1 MEIKDIG
8 MQIRSAESKFNTR
21 EDGEDLYIEG
31 YFSVFNSNYE
41 LWQGATESIDS
52 HAFDNALS
60 DDIRALVD
68 HDTHLVLARNKAG
81 TLELKI
87 DSRGLWGKIRINPKD
102 SDAMNL
108 YERVKRG
115 DVDQCSFGF
124 DILDQEAEYRED
136 GTVHWTIK
144 SVKLYE
150 VSVCTFPAYED
161 TSVSARKKDY
171 EDNDVDLAST
181 IIDALGK
188 AIGKALDK
196 AIVYGTGTKMP
207 LGIVTRLVQA
217 AQPETYSATAR
228 PWADLHESHIITGTG
243 AAGLNLF
250 KEILTNSGV
259 IENDYIEDGLVWL
272 MNKKTHDKIKIQS
285 LDKNTNA
292 LIVAGMNNTM
302 PLINGDIIELSF
314 IPDDNIVFGY
324 LPAYLLAQR
333 AGTEIGQSEH
343 VRFIQDQTVFK
354 GIARYDGKPAIAEA
368 FGVLTI
374 SSAAPTTTVTFPTD
388 TAN

>member
-52 HAFDNALS
+52 HAFDNALG

-124 DILDQEAEYRED
+124 DILNQETEYRED

-171 EDNDVDLAST
+171 EDIKKRRSELWKT
-181 IIDALGK
+181 Q
-188 AIGKALDK
+188 
-196 AIVYGTGTKMP
+196 M
-207 LGIVTRLVQA
+207 
-217 AQPETYSATAR
+217 TAR
-228 PWADLHESHIITGTG
+228 
-243 AAGLNLF
+243 
-250 KEILTNSGV
+250 
-259 IENDYIEDGLVWL
+259 
-272 MNKKTHDKIKIQS
+272 IK
-285 LDKNTNA
+285 
-292 LIVAGMNNTM
+292 G
-302 PLINGDIIELSF
+302 
-314 IPDDNIVFGY
+314 
-324 LPAYLLAQR
+324 
-333 AGTEIGQSEH
+333 
-343 VRFIQDQTVFK
+343 
-354 GIARYDGKPAIAEA
+354 GK
-368 FGVLTI
+368 
-374 SSAAPTTTVTFPTD
+374 
-388 TAN
+388 